1 MGQGRHNTGTI
12 ASVIITGTRTTMDH
26 AFGQRLGI
34 SQDLEWTSS
43 CNDCPFDLLL
53 TFPLPCATAFHQ
65 WPQ

>member
-1 MGQGRHNTGTI
+1 MWQGRHNTGTI

-34 SQDLEWTSS
+34 SQDLKWTSS
-43 CNDCPFDLLL
+43 SNNCPLDPLFAIL
-53 TFPLPCATAFHQ
+53 LPCATAFHQ